1 MGGGVRATG
10 HRLMGGNSTTSR
22 GGREPEA
29 AACQEVKV
37 DDEARIGAGDDDIA
51 LPRERRVTAR

>member
-1 MGGGVRATG
+1 
-10 HRLMGGNSTTSR
+10 MGGNSTTSR